1 MSFTIGHDIVAKTN
15 KNFENF
21 FNLFFTKNLY
31 NVPTLN
37 FYKIL
42 DFFFALLTPY
52 LLLMRDFNNS
62 IFPQKI
68 VQGSFN
74 TFLHF
79 YNHFFTFFENRPF
92 DFTMFY
98 HWDLIKI
105 FKNRPSSVF
114 SFICTYIPKITIFEN
129 RPRSVLPILCMQPSK
144 TIKFYKKFF

>member
-1 MSFTIGHDIVAKTN
+1 MT
-15 KNFENF
+15 
-21 FNLFFTKNLY
+21 
-31 NVPTLN
+31 
-37 FYKIL
+37 KIL
-42 DFFFALLTPY
+42 KFFLIFFLQKIYTMSPPWIFIKFWIFFALLTPY

-68 VQGSFN
+68 VQGCFN
-74 TFLHF
+74 TFLLF

-129 RPRSVLPILCMQPSK
+129 RPRSVFPILCMQPSK
-144 TIKFYKKFF
+144 IIKFYKKFF